1 MEIPPNIAFIDLAA
15 QQDYLKAKIDAGIA
29 KVLKHGRYIMGPEV
43 AELEEKLSQFTAI
56 AETVSCSN
64 GTDAITLPLMAY
76 GFGPGDAIF
85 APSFTFAATA
95 EVIALRGATPVF
107 VDVDPHTYN
116 IDPDHLMATIAQVRA
131 EGTLSPKAI
140 IAVDLFGQI
149 ADYPA
154 LREIAD
160 SEGLKLISDAAQGL
174 GSTLNGEHAGKWAD
188 VVTASFFPAKPL
200 GCYGDGGA
208 VLTNDEE
215 LADIMRSLRVHGKGS
230 DKYDNV
236 RVGVNARLDTL
247 QAAIL
252 LEKLAVFPEEIIK
265 RNKIADRYAKGLS
278 GVVGVPIIMEGA
290 VSTWAQYTVV
300 SAERDAIMASLKEMN
315 VPSVI
320 YYAKPLH
327 QQTAYKHYPVG
338 GGGLPVTERLAGQV
352 FSLPMHPYLGDNV
365 QEYIISSV
373 KSAADAA
380 GV

>member
-1 MEIPPNIAFIDLAA
+1 METPQNIPFIDLAA
-15 QQDYLKAKIDAGIA
+15 QQDYLKAKIDAAIA
-29 KVLKHGRYIMGPEV
+29 NVLAHGRYIMGPEV
-43 AELEEKLSQFTAI
+43 AELEDRLSQFTGVSQ
-56 AETVSCSN
+56 TVSCSN

-116 IDPDHLMATIAQVRA
+116 IDPEHLKSTIAQVKA

-140 IAVDLFGQI
+140 IVVDLFGQI

-160 SEGLKLISDAAQGL
+160 AEGLKLISDAAQGL
-174 GSTLNGEHAGKWAD
+174 GSTLNGEHAGNWAD
-188 VVTASFFPAKPL
+188 VVTTSFFPAKPL

-208 VLTNDEE
+208 VQTNDEE

-265 RNKIADRYAKGLS
+265 RNKIAERYAKGLS
-278 GVVGVPIIMEGA
+278 GVVGVPAVLPGA
-290 VSTWAQYTVV
+290 ISTWAQYTVA
-300 SAERDAIMASLKEMN
+300 SQHREAIMADLKQMN
-315 VPSVI
+315 VPTVV

-327 QQTAYKHYPVG
+327 HQTAYKDYPVG
-338 GGGLPVTERLAGQV
+338 GDNLPVTDRLAEQV

-373 KSAADAA
+373 KNAASAA
-380 GV
+380 GS

>member
-15 QQDYLKAKIDAGIA
+15 QQEYLKAKIDAAVA

-43 AELEEKLSQFTAI
+43 AELEEQLSQFTAM

-76 GFGPGDAIF
+76 GIGPGDAVF

-95 EVIALRGATPVF
+95 EVVALRGATPVF

-116 IDPDHLMATIAQVRA
+116 IDPEHLKTTIAQVKA
-131 EGTLSPKAI
+131 EGSLSPKAI

-188 VVTASFFPAKPL
+188 VVTTSFFPAKPL

-236 RVGVNARLDTL
+236 RIGVNARLDTL

-252 LEKLAVFPEEIIK
+252 LEKLGIFPEEIIK
-265 RNKIADRYAKGLS
+265 RNRIADRYAKGLAA
-278 GVVGVPIIMEGA
+278 VVGVPVVMAGA

-300 SAERDAIMASLKEMN
+300 SAQRDAIMAALKEMN

-338 GGGLPVTERLAGQV
+338 GNQLPVTERLAAQV

>member
-1 MEIPPNIAFIDLAA
+1 METPQNIPFIDLAA
-15 QQDYLKAKIDAGIA
+15 QQDYLKAKIDTAIA
-29 KVLKHGRYIMGPEV
+29 NVLAHGRYIMGPEV
-43 AELEEKLSQFTAI
+43 AELEGQLSQFTGVAQ
-56 AETVSCSN
+56 TVGCSN

-116 IDPDHLMATIAQVRA
+116 IDPEHLKTTIAQVKA

-154 LREIAD
+154 LKEIAD
-160 SEGLKLISDAAQGL
+160 AEGLKLISDAAQGL

-188 VVTASFFPAKPL
+188 VVTTSFFPAKPL

-208 VLTNDEE
+208 VQTNDEE
-215 LADIMRSLRVHGKGS
+215 LADIMRSLRVHGKGT

-236 RVGVNARLDTL
+236 RIGVNARLDTL

-278 GVVGVPIIMEGA
+278 SVVGVPAVLPGA

-300 SAERDAIMASLKEMN
+300 SSHRDAIMASLKELN
-315 VPSVI
+315 VPTVV

-327 QQTAYKHYPVG
+327 HQTAYKGYPVG
-338 GGGLPVTERLAGQV
+338 GNSLPVTDRLAEQV

-373 KSAADAA
+373 KNAAIAA
-380 GV
+380 GS